1 MTTEDDDKQ
10 AVKDAPVWGRPKSEE
25 KDIGTLQWY
34 QCEELPLETWW
45 ERNSNIPHYYG
56 LPTILDNFDINFNN
70 GTQSTGVVIK
80 ELSSTD
86 VLTLYK
92 SIHFPQTNQKFF
104 DVLLYCKAVRN
115 TTPKEAET
123 PINDNKDDEIT
134 EVVKNTIENVPRPV
148 IPGLPEEA
156 KESANIE
163 RNFQFSAY
171 EDNYDSESDDTSDA
185 FEDSNET
192 VNDIGYENFPDSF
205 QSKE

>member
-1 MTTEDDDKQ
+1 M
-10 AVKDAPVWGRPKSEE
+10 
-25 KDIGTLQWY
+25 
-34 QCEELPLETWW
+34 
-45 ERNSNIPHYYG
+45 
-56 LPTILDNFDINFNN
+56 
-70 GTQSTGVVIK
+70 IK

-86 VLTLYK
+86 VKHYW
-92 SIHFPQTNQKFF
+92 
-104 DVLLYCKAVRN
+104 
-115 TTPKEAET
+115 
-123 PINDNKDDEIT
+123 
-134 EVVKNTIENVPRPV
+134 NVPRPV